1 MVVSSGWLLV
11 VPVSRTICFPSD
23 IPIYGIS
30 HDGSKNFN
38 TRTCEHTIFGQLM
51 MGARQKKNAP
61 VHQIT
66 LCPISLCDC
75 QSPSSL
81 TPSLTFRA
89 VNGQMKKLQIV

>member
-38 TRTCEHTIFGQLM
+38 IRTCEHMILGQLRT
-51 MGARQKKNAP
+51 GARQAKNAP
-61 VHQIT
+61 LDADVWSR
-66 LCPISLCDC
+66 C
-75 QSPSSL
+75 
-81 TPSLTFRA
+81 
-89 VNGQMKKLQIV
+89 